1 MVWIVALLAIVATV
15 NMMLINVIYILVPIV
30 VDSTNSQ
37 YDGNSSNIYI
47 YIYTVYYNQADGC
60 W

>member
-47 YIYTVYYNQADGC
+47 YTVYYNQADGC

>member
-37 YDGNSSNIYI
+37 YDGNSSNIY
-47 YIYTVYYNQADGC
+47 TVYYNQADGC

>member
-15 NMMLINVIYILVPIV
+15 NMMLIHVIYILVPIV

-47 YIYTVYYNQADGC
+47 QYIIIKLMDVDRC
-60 W
+60 

>member
-1 MVWIVALLAIVATV
+1 
-15 NMMLINVIYILVPIV
+15 MMLINVIYILVPIV

-47 YIYTVYYNQADGC
+47 YIQYIIIKLMDVDRC
-60 W
+60 

>member
-1 MVWIVALLAIVATV
+1 
-15 NMMLINVIYILVPIV
+15 MMLINVIYILVPIV
-30 VDSTNSQ
+30 IDSTNSQ

-60 W
+60 

>member
-1 MVWIVALLAIVATV
+1 MVWIVALLAIVAKV

-47 YIYTVYYNQADGC
+47 YSIL
-60 W
+60 